1 MSTLSVLLTTDYGRG
16 SPQHEIVGQ
25 IRAETLDGLGD
36 LGTHPSGS
44 AAIGYML
51 ESGLAAAS
59 AFEAALDAT
68 RSGVVLVD
76 SNSSI
81 VHANAAAR
89 AMLDA
94 GNPLTI
100 NAGKLG
106 LVGEL
111 TPGRLEAAIE
121 AAAAGEARLG
131 RRGLAIPGIRR
142 EGLPFTAR
150 VMPLGNRTSLPGRA
164 IAAVF
169 IAGKGDDA
177 DIEIEAVSGLYALTP
192 TEARVFELIVKG
204 HTSKEISAALSIAA
218 STLKTHTLR
227 LFDKTG
233 RHRRSELVRLAAEVR
248 APG

>member
-1 MSTLSVLLTTDYGRG
+1 MSTLSVLFTTDYRRG
-16 SPQHEIVGQ
+16 SPRHDSVGQ
-25 IRAETLDGLGD
+25 IRAETLDGVGD
-36 LGTHPSGS
+36 LAPHPRRA

-76 SNSSI
+76 SHSHI

-94 GNPLTI
+94 GNLLTI
-100 NAGKLG
+100 NAGKLR

-111 TPGRLEAAIE
+111 TPGQLEAAIK
-121 AAAAGEARLG
+121 AAAAGEARPE

-142 EGLPFTAR
+142 EGRPFIAR
-150 VMPLGNRTSLPGRA
+150 VMPLGNRTALPGRA

-169 IAGKGDDA
+169 IAGTGDDP
-177 DIEIEAVSGLYALTP
+177 DLEIEAVSGLYALTP

-204 HTSKEISAALSIAA
+204 HTSKEISAALSIAP